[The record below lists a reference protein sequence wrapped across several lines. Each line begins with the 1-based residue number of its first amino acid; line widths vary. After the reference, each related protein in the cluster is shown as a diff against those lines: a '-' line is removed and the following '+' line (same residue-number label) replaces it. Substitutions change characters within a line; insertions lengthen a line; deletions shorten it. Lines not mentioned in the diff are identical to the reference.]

1 MIEINLL
8 TKEKQSHRLRKQT
21 LLPVGRMEEEITV
34 SEFRTDIYTL
44 VYLKWI
50 SKKYLLYCT
59 WNLLN
64 VTWQPE
70 WEGSLG
76 ENGYMHMYG

>member
-1 MIEINLL
+1 
-8 TKEKQSHRLRKQT
+8 
-21 LLPVGRMEEEITV
+21 MEEEITV

-44 VYLKWI
+44 VYFKWI
-50 SKKYLLYCT
+50 SKKYLLNCT

-76 ENGYMHMYG
+76 ENGYMYMYC

>member
-21 LLPVGRMEEEITV
+21 YCCQWEGWREEITV

-59 WNLLN
+59 WN
-64 VTWQPE
+64 PA
-70 WEGSLG
+70 
-76 ENGYMHMYG
+76 

>member
-64 VTWQPE
+64 V
-70 WEGSLG
+70 
-76 ENGYMHMYG
+76 YMAT